1 MTKETL
7 NKGVMLNRAIK
18 ETEEEIK
25 NIVSASNLCYK
36 IERRDPAIER
46 LILMVPDDDR
56 DMPIQITPQAA
67 VEALRFD
74 LRKLNEKQGRMEKEF
89 KEL

>member
-36 IERRDPAIER
+36 IERRDPDIER
-46 LILMVPDDDR
+46 LILMVPDGNR

-67 VEALRFD
+67 IEALGFD
-74 LRKLNEKQGRMEKEF
+74 LRKLNEKQERMEKEF

>member
-1 MTKETL
+1 MTKEKL
-7 NKGVMLNRAIK
+7 NKGIMLDRAIK

-36 IERRDPAIER
+36 IERRDPAAKR
-46 LILMVPDDDR
+46 LILMVPDGNR

-67 VEALRFD
+67 VEALGFD
-74 LRKLNEKQGRMEKEF
+74 LRKLNEKQERMEKEF

>member
-7 NKGVMLNRAIK
+7 NKGIMLDRAIK

-25 NIVSASNLCYK
+25 NIVNASNLCYK
-36 IERRDPAIER
+36 IERSDPAIKR
-46 LILMVPDDDR
+46 LILMVPDGNR
-56 DMPIQITPQAA
+56 DILIQITPQAA

-74 LRKLNEKQGRMEKEF
+74 LRKLNEKQERMEKEF

>member
-1 MTKETL
+1 MTKEKL
-7 NKGVMLNRAIK
+7 NKGIMLDRAIK

-25 NIVSASNLCYK
+25 NIVNASNSCYK
-36 IERRDPAIER
+36 IERNDPAIKR
-46 LILMVPDDDR
+46 LILMVPDGNR

-67 VEALRFD
+67 VEALGFD
-74 LRKLNEKQGRMEKEF
+74 LRKLNKKQERMEKEF